1 MVRGRAQGRDQ
12 PEANPNQEFMT
23 ILMNI
28 QRRLDEQ
35 ADLILNLQQQQQ
47 GRVVEP
53 VHEEPGNDDVGMG
66 HVDGGNEH
74 GGNDDEDPP
83 LGAPGGV
90 ELGIRRDPRLQP
102 ERREYLC
109 ERLCKMKPPLFE
121 GSINPLDAEEW
132 LSTMETILDFMELRD
147 DEKIICAAYVLRKEA
162 RYWWDAVKT
171 RRNIREM
178 MWTDFVY
185 EFNKKFFNPTTLS
198 AQQT

>member
-53 VHEEPGNDDVGMG
+53 VHEEPGNDDVNMG
-66 HVDGGNEH
+66 HAGGGDEH
-74 GGNDDEDPP
+74 RGIDDEDPP

-90 ELGIRRDPRLQP
+90 EPGIRRNPRPQP

-109 ERLCKMKPPLFE
+109 ERLCKMKPPLFK
-121 GSINPLDAEEW
+121 GSVNPLDAE
-132 LSTMETILDFMELRD
+132 
-147 DEKIICAAYVLRKEA
+147 
-162 RYWWDAVKT
+162 
-171 RRNIREM
+171 
-178 MWTDFVY
+178 
-185 EFNKKFFNPTTLS
+185 
-198 AQQT
+198 

>member
-12 PEANPNQEFMT
+12 PEANPNPEFMT

-53 VHEEPGNDDVGMG
+53 VHEEPGNEDVNMV
-66 HVDGGNEH
+66 HAD

-83 LGAPGGV
+83 IGAPGGV
-90 ELGIRRDPRLQP
+90 EPGIRRNPRPQSV
-102 ERREYLC
+102 RREYLC

-121 GSINPLDAEEW
+121 GSINSLDAEE
-132 LSTMETILDFMELRD
+132 
-147 DEKIICAAYVLRKEA
+147 
-162 RYWWDAVKT
+162 
-171 RRNIREM
+171 
-178 MWTDFVY
+178 
-185 EFNKKFFNPTTLS
+185 
-198 AQQT
+198 

>member
-53 VHEEPGNDDVGMG
+53 VHEEPENDAANMG
-66 HVDGGNEH
+66 HADGGNEH

-83 LGAPGGV
+83 LGAHGGI
-90 ELGIRRDPRLQP
+90 EPGIRRNPRP
-102 ERREYLC
+102 
-109 ERLCKMKPPLFE
+109 
-121 GSINPLDAEEW
+121 
-132 LSTMETILDFMELRD
+132 
-147 DEKIICAAYVLRKEA
+147 
-162 RYWWDAVKT
+162 
-171 RRNIREM
+171 
-178 MWTDFVY
+178 
-185 EFNKKFFNPTTLS
+185 
-198 AQQT
+198 